1 MRHHLVS
8 DVPVV
13 LFLSGGTDSACLAA
27 AARQAGAQNLTA
39 MTVGFAEEEFDE
51 SELSQRTARALDIPH
66 RIVTLPAEQIRPD
79 RKSTRLNS
87 SHVRISYAVFCLKK
101 KKKNNT
107 NL

>member
-1 MRHHLVS
+1 MCLYACRVPRRSTSFPTRRSSDLLDAMRHHLVS

-39 MTVGFAEEEFDE
+39 MTVGFTEEEFDE
-51 SELSQRTARALDIPH
+51 SEVR
-66 RIVTLPAEQIRPD
+66 D

-87 SHVRISYAVFCLKK
+87 SHLGISYAVYCLKQ
-101 KKKNNT
+101 NIA
-107 NL
+107 